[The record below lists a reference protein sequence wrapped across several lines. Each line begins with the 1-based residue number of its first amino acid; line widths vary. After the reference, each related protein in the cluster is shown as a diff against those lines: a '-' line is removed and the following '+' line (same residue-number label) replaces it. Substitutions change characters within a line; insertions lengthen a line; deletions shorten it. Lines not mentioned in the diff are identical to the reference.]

1 MAKQIVYGEEAR
13 KALLSGIDQL
23 ANTVKV
29 TLGPKGRNVVLGKKF
44 GSPLITNDGVTIA
57 KDVELEDAFENM
69 GAQLVREVATKT
81 NDIAGDGTTTATLLA
96 QAIVHEG
103 LKNVSAGANPM
114 VMRKGMEKAVETAI
128 ETIKANSEAIKGSD
142 DIARVGA
149 VSSGDESVGKLIAEA
164 MDKVGASG
172 VITIEESKT
181 AETGLEVVEGMQFDR
196 GYISPYM
203 VTDTDKMEAVIDD
216 PYILIT
222 DKKISSI
229 QEILPLLEQIVKTG
243 KKLVIIAED
252 VEGDALATLL
262 VNRLRGNFT
271 CVCVKAPGFGDRRK
285 EMLKDIAILTGGT
298 YISSE
303 LNMNLPETQ
312 ITDLGTARQIK
323 VTKDNTVIVDGAG
336 DANEIKARI
345 AEIKNTISVTT
356 SDYDKEKLQERLA
369 KLSGGVAVIKVGA
382 QTEVAMKEQKLRV
395 EDALNATRAAVEEG
409 IVAGGG
415 TAYVNAIPAVEKL
428 VAKLSGDE
436 KTGAQIIARALQAPI
451 RQIAENAGVDG
462 SIVYDKIRSS
472 RKVGYGYNAYSE
484 TYCDM
489 IPSGIVDPTKVTRTA
504 LENAAS
510 IASCVLTTESLVAD
524 KPDPK
529 ADAAMAA
536 AAAQGGMGGGMY

>member
-128 ETIKANSEAIKGSD
+128 DTIKANSETIKGSD

-303 LNMNLPETQ
+303 LNMNLPDTQ

-345 AEIKNTISVTT
+345 AEIKNTIGVTT

-472 RKVGYGYNAYSE
+472 RKVGYGYNAYTE

-489 IPSGIVDPTKVTRTA
+489 VPSGIVDPTKVTRTA

-524 KPDPK
+524 KPDPQ